1 MCTLIVL
8 DRVVPG
14 IPLVVASNRDE
25 YYSRA
30 AALPALVPIDGV
42 APGFVAPQD
51 LEAGGTWMGANA
63 GGMFVGLTNR
73 PIEERRGGRRSR
85 GLLVTDALRRRL
97 PIEVMRGLG
106 SVRPADYNPF
116 NLLCADGR
124 ETWVAS
130 LRDDGLETRPLDP
143 GPHVLCNRDV
153 NDTAVAKVATIG
165 SDLATLDFGAPFA
178 RLFDRLTRLLASHR
192 DPDAPLDN
200 VCVHTPGYGT
210 RSSAIWALGGARS
223 RFWYS
228 DGPPCESKYRN
239 FTALLD
245 ELQPAHRS

>member
-1 MCTLIVL
+1 MCTLILL

-25 YYSRA
+25 YYARPA
-30 AALPALVPIDGV
+30 AFPARVASDGG
-42 APGFVAPQD
+42 AGGFVAPQD

-63 GGMFVGLTNR
+63 HGMFVGLTNR
-73 PIEERRGGRRSR
+73 PIEERSDGRRSR
-85 GLLVTDALRRRL
+85 GLLVTDALRRPSPSAAVRD
-97 PIEVMRGLG
+97 LG
-106 SVRPADYNPF
+106 SVRPDEYNPF

-124 ETWVAS
+124 ETWIAC
-130 LRDDGLETRPLDP
+130 LRDDGLETRSLDP

-153 NDTAVAKVATIG
+153 DDAAVAKVAAIQAE
-165 SDLATLDFGAPFA
+165 LAALDFCAPFA
-178 RLFDRLTRLLASHR
+178 RLFEDLTRLLASHR
-192 DPDAPLDN
+192 DPGTPLDN
-200 VCVHTPGYGT
+200 VCVHTEGYGT

-223 RFWYS
+223 RFWYA

-239 FTALLD
+239 LTALLD